1 MILRMRKFLFIPL
14 IAMLFSSCSTKEPIS
29 SEPNIIYILADDLGY
44 GDISSFNPASK
55 IISPNIDMIATGGM
69 MFKDAHSGSSTGTGS
84 RYGIL
89 TGRYSWRTEDLEEGD
104 TGSRDKPLIDG
115 DRLSVASMLKEKG
128 YSTACIGEWQLG
140 LGWVMD
146 REKGATDFSR
156 ELTAGPGSYGFDYSY
171 IVPNSL
177 NVPPY
182 VYIENHKVTSQ
193 PDRITSDT
201 SKYGGWKEG
210 LTGADFQHEEVLPH
224 LTDKAVEWINGN
236 ANKEEPFFLYFAP
249 TAPHAPIL
257 PSEEFRGVSST
268 NPYGDFVVMLDHMVG
283 RITDALKEN
292 NASENTI
299 VIFTS
304 DNGYAPG
311 PGIEQL
317 STLGHSPGFVYRGH
331 KSDIFEGGHRV
342 PFIISWPDVIKPGRT
357 GVSPVSLNDLIATM
371 ADITGYNLP
380 DDAAED
386 SYSMLPLIK
395 QENNKYERESII
407 HYSVN
412 GDIAIRKGK
421 WKLIAS
427 AGTEVPGLHTEGE
440 TEETKLSEPRL
451 YNLDSDPRE
460 EDNIAEDNPAMVDEL
475 KELLLEHIRKGRS
488 TPGTKQ

>member
-1 MILRMRKFLFIPL
+1 MRTFLFIPI
-14 IAMLFSSCSTKEPIS
+14 IALLFSSCSTEEPVS

-44 GDISSFNPASK
+44 GDISSFNPASQ

-69 MFKDAHSGSSTGTGS
+69 IFKDAHSGSSTGTGS

-89 TGRYSWRTEDLEEGD
+89 TGRYSWRTDLKDDGTE
-104 TGSRDKPLIDG
+104 SRNKPLIED

-128 YSTACIGEWQLG
+128 YSTACIGKWQMG
-140 LGWVMD
+140 LGWVRD
-146 REKGATDFSR
+146 QEKGSIDFSR
-156 ELTAGPGSYGFDYSY
+156 ELTAGPGSAGFDYSY

-177 NVPPY
+177 NMPPY

-193 PDRITSDT
+193 PDRTSSDA
-201 SKYGGWKEG
+201 SEYGGWKEG
-210 LTGADFQHEEVLPH
+210 LTGADFKHEQVLPH

-236 ANKEEPFFLYFAP
+236 AKKDQPFFLYFAP

-283 RITDALKEN
+283 RITAALEEN
-292 NASENTI
+292 EASGNTI
-299 VIFTS
+299 LIFTS

-311 PGIEQL
+311 PGIEEL
-317 STLGHSPGFVYRGH
+317 STLGHSPGFVYKGH

-380 DDAAED
+380 GDAAED
-386 SYSMLPLIK
+386 SYSLLPVIK
-395 QENNKYERESII
+395 QENIKYERESII
-407 HYSVN
+407 HYSEN
-412 GDIAIRKGK
+412 GNIAIRKGK
-421 WKLIAS
+421 WKLIVSVPETDAP
-427 AGTEVPGLHTEGE
+427 GHQEEITEKSE
-440 TEETKLSEPRL
+440 LSSPRL

-460 EDNIAEDNPAMVDEL
+460 EDNLAEDNPAMVDDL
-475 KELLLEHIRKGRS
+475 RELLLEHIQKGRS
-488 TPGTKQ
+488 TPGTEQ